1 MMSLKMII
9 FTLLNLTLWL
19 LILILYNTSRT
30 SVLGPEKSLL
40 RR

>member
-19 LILILYNTSRT
+19 LILILYNSSRT
-30 SVLGPEKSLL
+30 SALEPEKSLS